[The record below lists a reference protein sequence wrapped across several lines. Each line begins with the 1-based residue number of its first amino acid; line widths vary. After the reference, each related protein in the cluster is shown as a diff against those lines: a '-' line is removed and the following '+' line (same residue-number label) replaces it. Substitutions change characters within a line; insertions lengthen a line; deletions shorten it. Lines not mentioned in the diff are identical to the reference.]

1 MALYFEKGCYWSSFN
16 RNQLNALVFAGS
28 LIYNSDG
35 GSQDRLSGSLF
46 EEPLFHNMN
55 GTSQMIASDIR
66 EGKGDRITSLSGD
79 RGGPVLAVT
88 DYICFWWF
96 YYPKVVHRQKRFTPQ
111 DDDLIL
117 VDKPDL
123 HSSGIHQCIPKRP
136 ENFLL
141 KLPPVPQASSSQ
153 EALRDM
159 ISDSV
164 IRRKNRM
171 NVPTSEGAKHD
182 IEVAEGN
189 LPSGASV
196 NKELQFRRTASYSDA
211 DVSETTFNDM
221 LKSNTN

>member
-1 MALYFEKGCYWSSFN
+1 
-16 RNQLNALVFAGS
+16 
-28 LIYNSDG
+28 
-35 GSQDRLSGSLF
+35 
-46 EEPLFHNMN
+46 
-55 GTSQMIASDIR
+55 MIASDIR
-66 EGKGDRITSLSGD
+66 EGKGDHITSLSGD
-79 RGGPVLAVT
+79 RGGPVVNILNKQGSVGSNKLGQRDT
-88 DYICFWWF
+88 F
-96 YYPKVVHRQKRFTPQ
+96 VVDIIRER
-111 DDDLIL
+111 IL

-123 HSSGIHQCIPKRP
+123 HSSGIHRCIPKRP

-141 KLPPVPQASSSQ
+141 KRPPVPQASSSQ

-189 LPSGASV
+189 LASGASV

-211 DVSETTFNDM
+211 DVSETTFSDM
-221 LKSNTN
+221 LKSNTTKPNLQESHSIASSEASDGQQGAKNNKNKRKKGKQIDPALLGFKVTSNQIMMGEIQRADD